1 MNQAAR
7 LLNKVVIV
15 TGGTSGIGRAA
26 AQLFAREGAR
36 VVVAAR
42 RQEEGDAVVAEIV
55 REGGQA
61 VFVRA
66 DVSVAED
73 HRRLVEAAV
82 REFGRLDLAFNNA
95 GTEQFGQ
102 SVVELA
108 EEEWD
113 RVMAINLKGVFLAM
127 KHQIPAMLAA
137 GGGAI
142 VNTSSVGGLVAAPGL
157 SAYQASKFGV
167 VGLTKVAALECAR
180 QNIRVNAICP
190 GGTRSDMFDRWTA
203 APEVNARVLAAHP
216 IGRFSEPAE
225 QAEAA
230 LFLLSDAASFITG
243 VALPVDGGLTVP

>member
-1 MNQAAR
+1 MAR
-7 LLNKVVIV
+7 LLDKVVIV
-15 TGGTSGIGRAA
+15 TGGNSGIGRAA

-42 RQEEGDAVVAEIV
+42 RQEEGRAVAEQIV
-55 REGGQA
+55 REGGKA
-61 VFVRA
+61 IFVRA
-66 DVSVAED
+66 DVSVADD
-73 HRRLVEAAV
+73 HRNLIAATLQA
-82 REFGRLDLAFNNA
+82 FGRLDLAFNNA

-102 SVVELA
+102 SIAELA

-113 RVMAINLKGVFLAM
+113 RVLTVNLKGVFLAM
-127 KHQIPAMLAA
+127 KHQIPAMLAT

-142 VNTSSVGGLVAAPGL
+142 VNTSSVGGLVATPGL

-167 VGLTKVAALECAR
+167 IGLTKVAALECAK

-203 APEVNARVLAAHP
+203 DPEVNAQVLAAHP
-216 IGRFSEPAE
+216 IGRFSDPRE

-230 LFLLSDAASFITG
+230 LFLLSDAASFVTG
-243 VALPVDGGLTVP
+243 VALPVDGGLTVS